1 MWTCVKC
8 AFTTIVTRLRY
19 LLRSSSPKLPTVF
32 AFTSIVSIHVVLV
45 QSRLLSFVPWKCV
58 YNYCN
63 CFCDICQRFPLQT
76 HDHFFAFTSIV
87 SPHAAFVNARLL
99 LDAGPKCVYNYR
111 ISVAIVVKATVP
123 LSARDIVVY
132 NHCIYSFL

>member
-1 MWTCVKC
+1 MLNLQSSQSDVH
-8 AFTTIVTRLRY
+8 FTTIYAIPVDRKLTNCSES
-19 LLRSSSPKLPTVF
+19 RSLF
-32 AFTSIVSIHVVLV
+32 AF
-45 QSRLLSFVPWKCV
+45 R
-58 YNYCN
+58 
-63 CFCDICQRFPLQT
+63 
-76 HDHFFAFTSIV
+76 SIV

-123 LSARDIVVY
+123 LSVRDIVVY

>member
-1 MWTCVKC
+1 MLNLQSSQSDVH
-8 AFTTIVTRLRY
+8 FTTIVSVYAILVDRKLTNCSES
-19 LLRSSSPKLPTVF
+19 RSL
-32 AFTSIVSIHVVLV
+32 
-45 QSRLLSFVPWKCV
+45 
-58 YNYCN
+58 
-63 CFCDICQRFPLQT
+63 
-76 HDHFFAFTSIV
+76 FAFTSIV